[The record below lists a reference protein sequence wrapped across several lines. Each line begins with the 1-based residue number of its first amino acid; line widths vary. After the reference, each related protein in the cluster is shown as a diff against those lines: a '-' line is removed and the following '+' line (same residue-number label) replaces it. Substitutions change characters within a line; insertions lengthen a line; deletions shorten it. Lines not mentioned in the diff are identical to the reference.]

1 MGPPAVPEAEIAI
14 CPPAVPEPEVAV
26 CPPVEIEAE
35 AELPSLPAADIEVA
49 VCPPIT
55 VPEVEVAICPPAEPE
70 IPVAVCP
77 PVEQEVAVCPPIED
91 VEVAVCPPVEA
102 PIPAELDLDLPAQT
116 EIVTCPP
123 LDIALEPAPVEAELP
138 SLPDAEVKPLILDFN
153 PEEALPEPE
162 VAVCPPVEIEAEAE
176 LPSLPVLELPS
187 LPVVELPSLPEAEV
201 KPLILDFNP
210 EEALPEAEVAICPP
224 VEAEASIPAPSATLD
239 LELPTLDLG
248 LLEQVAVP
256 PVSEIPAS
264 LSTLLDDLTLEGEEN
279 ALIPDLKA
287 EISAPSLEISPL
299 EK

>member
-1 MGPPAVPEAEIAI
+1 MG
-14 CPPAVPEPEVAV
+14 
-26 CPPVEIEAE
+26 PVEIEAE

-55 VPEVEVAICPPAEPE
+55 VPEVEVAISPPAEPE

-77 PVEQEVAVCPPIED
+77 PIEQEVAVCPPIED

-102 PIPAELDLDLPAQT
+102 PVPVELDLDLPGQT

-123 LDIALEPAPVEAELP
+123 LDITLEPAPVEAELP
-138 SLPDAEVKPLILDFN
+138 SLPVVELPSLPVVELPSLPEAEVKPLILDFN
-153 PEEALPEPE
+153 AEEALPEPE

-187 LPVVELPSLPEAEV
+187 LPAAEV
-201 KPLILDFNP
+201 KPLILEFNP

-248 LLEQVAVP
+248 LPEQVAVP

>member
-1 MGPPAVPEAEIAI
+1 MG
-14 CPPAVPEPEVAV
+14 
-26 CPPVEIEAE
+26 
-35 AELPSLPAADIEVA
+35 
-49 VCPPIT
+49 
-55 VPEVEVAICPPAEPE
+55 
-70 IPVAVCP
+70 
-77 PVEQEVAVCPPIED
+77 
-91 VEVAVCPPVEA
+91 
-102 PIPAELDLDLPAQT
+102 DLPAQT

-123 LDIALEPAPVEAELP
+123 LDIALEPAPVEA
-138 SLPDAEVKPLILDFN
+138 
-153 PEEALPEPE
+153 
-162 VAVCPPVEIEAEAE
+162 
-176 LPSLPVLELPS
+176 ELPS

-248 LLEQVAVP
+248 LPEQVAVP

-299 EK
+299 EVNTSE